1 MAARDYL
8 NGTKLDDRIIRV
20 DMDPG
25 FEPDRQYGRGT
36 SGGQV
41 RDDRRQE
48 YDEGRGGLPPRR
60 RREMERHA
68 VASGTLV
75 GPTSGPLDRN
85 HRQQRHRYEMNMEAN
100 PHLKHQPDRRQME
113 RDRPGPPRENAAGS
127 AAKSEDSSKVD
138 GVKENLPKNEE
149 KKDSAMP
156 EVGQGDGVENV
167 NGTEMV
173 NETALKSE
181 EEIITKKETEHD
193 EDLSEPPAK
202 RQKLE

>member
-100 PHLKHQPDRRQME
+100 PHLKHQPDRRHME
-113 RDRPGPPRENAAGS
+113 RDRPKPPNQNPAVKQEES
-127 AAKSEDSSKVD
+127 AKVD
-138 GVKENLPKNEE
+138 EA
-149 KKDSAMP
+149 KDSAQDAKP
-156 EVGQGDGVENV
+156 SEDKKVDIVGQGDGK
-167 NGTEMV
+167 EML
-173 NETALKSE
+173 NEDSAVKVAQEIETSFKSP
-181 EEIITKKETEHD
+181 TKST
-193 EDLSEPPAK
+193 K
-202 RQKLE
+202 RVQYQTK